1 MRPSAHLIE
10 RFADTL
16 VQRLAKAEFAELSA
30 PEPALKA
37 RIARI
42 LNENFDEEAAIERE
56 ARAKAEELVRT
67 GAPGVR
73 RDELDLRR
81 VEQLMKQRIA
91 KDRGFAL

>member
-16 VQRLAKAEFAELSA
+16 VQRLAKAEYAELTA
-30 PEPALKA
+30 AEAAVKA
-37 RIARI
+37 RVAGV
-42 LNENFDEEAAIERE
+42 LTANFDEEAAIERE
-56 ARAKAEELVRT
+56 AREKADALVRQ

-73 RDELDLRR
+73 RDELDPRR

-91 KDRGFAL
+91 KERGFVL